1 MPPADRGVP
10 RATMNFA
17 ATPTRSRRRALAGL
31 AALVMPVWARGATPS
46 ILANVSVPGTSEA
59 ERLLFLQSHLANI
72 EPPRTLRYLYVSEG
86 EPEGRVVDHATLV
99 LATAADGRCCNVH
112 ADYLTG
118 ERALKLPD
126 VPDARANPVL
136 LYFLEQQVRQLSAR
150 TRGAAAHFRR
160 RTRLAL
166 ADGAATVTAG
176 TVRWGQA
183 EVPARTVRVAPYVDD
198 PYRERFPVE
207 SRTEYAFVVS
217 DAVPGVIVQLR
228 ATVPGTQPLREQT
241 LTLEPPDAPATD
253 KR

>member
-1 MPPADRGVP
+1 MKH
-10 RATMNFA
+10 A
-17 ATPTRSRRRALAGL
+17 ALPSRTRRRMLAGL
-31 AALVMPVWARGATPS
+31 AALAAPALAVGESARAS

-59 ERLLFLQSHLANI
+59 ERLLFLQPHLANI
-72 EPPRTLRYLYVSEG
+72 EPPRTLRYRYEREG
-86 EPEGRVVDHATLV
+86 GPEGRVVDQATLV
-99 LATAADGRCCNVH
+99 LAPGADGRCCSVH

-126 VPDARANPVL
+126 LPDARANPVL

-166 ADGAATVTAG
+166 ADGATTVTAG
-176 TVRWGQA
+176 SVRWGQA
-183 EVPARTVRVAPYVDD
+183 DVPARTVRVAPYLDD

-207 SRTEYAFVVS
+207 ARTEYTFVVS

-228 ATVPGTQPLREQT
+228 ATVPGTQPLREET
-241 LTLEPPDAPATD
+241 LTLESAEVPASD